1 MEKDNSNIVTIGKV
15 NYEIEL
21 IEQENKELEEK
32 IKVLENKI
40 QICRKN
46 NELKLKILELENEI
60 QVLENSPIVN
70 GISVRVNYRELI
82 PSIALSNI
90 IYKD

>member
-46 NELKLKILELENEI
+46 NELKLKILDLENEI
-60 QVLENSPIVN
+60 QVIENSPVVN
-70 GISVRVNYRELI
+70 GISVRVNYHELI
-82 PSIALSNI
+82 PSIAFSNI

>member
-1 MEKDNSNIVTIGKV
+1 MEKENYNIITIGKV
-15 NYEIEL
+15 NYEIKL

-40 QICRKN
+40 KICRKN

-60 QVLENSPIVN
+60 QVIENSPVVN
-70 GISVRVNYRELI
+70 GISVRVDYRELI
-82 PSIALSNI
+82 PSIAFSNI
-90 IYKD
+90 IYND